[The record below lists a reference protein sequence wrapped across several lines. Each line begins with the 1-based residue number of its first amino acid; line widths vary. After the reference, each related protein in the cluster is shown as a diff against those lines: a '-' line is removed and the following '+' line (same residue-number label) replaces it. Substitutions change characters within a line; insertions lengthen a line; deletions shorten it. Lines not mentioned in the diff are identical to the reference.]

1 MKHAWTNEWNNSFV
15 DNVSGGVQSPGRGG
29 GETQGGTQRTAALLS
44 SLLHQFFQHMGGQFL
59 AYGYIILKVKSLSF
73 SYSE

>member
-15 DNVSGGVQSPGRGG
+15 DNVSGGVQSLGRGG
-29 GETQGGTQRTAALLS
+29 GETQGTVSLLS

-59 AYGYIILKVKSLSF
+59 TYGYIILKVKSFSF